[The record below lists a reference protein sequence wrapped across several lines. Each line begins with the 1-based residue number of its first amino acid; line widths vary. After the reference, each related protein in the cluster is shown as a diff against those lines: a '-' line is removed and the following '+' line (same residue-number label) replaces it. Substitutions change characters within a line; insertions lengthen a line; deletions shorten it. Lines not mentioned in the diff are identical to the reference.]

1 MRKLLVSAGFCG
13 IAAAVVV
20 FLVLAAMISGCAGA
34 APTAKP
40 LGEPAAR
47 IAAPA
52 SSDTLLCIGSNLNHV
67 QVLGWLATH
76 GYLEGEP
83 WTKIFFEPPMT
94 GPRPGVDSTRY
105 VDFFRGMCERTV
117 SAWDSAGCRFLPFA
131 DWPADSQAAF
141 LAREWRCGLF
151 NQCDPE
157 PCVCAGT
164 RWAFETEGG

>member
-34 APTAKP
+34 APAVKP

-52 SSDTLLCIGSNLNHV
+52 SSDTLCIGANLNHV

-83 WTKIFFEPPMT
+83 WTKLWHEPPMT

-131 DWPADSQAAF
+131 EWPADSQAAF